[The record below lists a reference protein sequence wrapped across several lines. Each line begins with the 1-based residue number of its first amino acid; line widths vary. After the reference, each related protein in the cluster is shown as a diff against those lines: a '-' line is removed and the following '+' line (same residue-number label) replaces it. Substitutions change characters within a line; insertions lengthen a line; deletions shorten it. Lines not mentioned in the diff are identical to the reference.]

1 MIPLPGRQLLVLQSI
16 ARNVT
21 KPLYFTDHFD
31 LLLFIR
37 KKRHKEIIKH
47 QVLPSRLEDVKIPE
61 LADNG
66 ADANIKL
73 QVRKTKIIKKLAC
86 QLSRSSTLT
95 AHGLRE

>member
-1 MIPLPGRQLLVLQSI
+1 
-16 ARNVT
+16 
-21 KPLYFTDHFD
+21 
-31 LLLFIR
+31 
-37 KKRHKEIIKH
+37 
-47 QVLPSRLEDVKIPE
+47 VKIPE